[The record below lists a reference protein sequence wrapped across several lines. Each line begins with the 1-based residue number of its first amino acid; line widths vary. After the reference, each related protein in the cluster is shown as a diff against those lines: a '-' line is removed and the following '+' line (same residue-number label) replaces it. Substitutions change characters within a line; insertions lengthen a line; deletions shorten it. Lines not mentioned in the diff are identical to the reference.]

1 MARRPRIADWETPEA
16 LIRIGGWAK
25 DGLTN
30 EQIAENMGIDVSTLY
45 RWANRSTEIC
55 EALKQNKEIADRNV
69 ENALYKSARGYQ
81 YTEITRERDETGAMV
96 VTKEVVKEVKPNTTA
111 QIFWLK
117 NRLPQ
122 IWRDHP
128 ELATDAADNPILASL
143 ITLLDKGGQNAD

>member
-1 MARRPRIADWETPEA
+1 MARRPKMEEWETPEA

-30 EQIAENMGIDVSTLY
+30 DQIAENMGINRSTLY
-45 RWANRSTEIC
+45 KWAKTSSDINN
-55 EALKQNKEIADRNV
+55 ALKVNKEIADRNV

-81 YTEITRERDETGAMV
+81 YTEVTRERDETGAMV

-111 QIFWLK
+111 QIYWLK

-122 IWRDHP
+122 LWRDHP
-128 ELATDAADNPILASL
+128 ELGTDAADNPILASL
-143 ITLLDKGGQNAD
+143 ISLLDKGNE

>member
-1 MARRPRIADWETPEA
+1 MATIKLSDWETPENLE
-16 LIRIGGWAK
+16 LIKDWARKGVIDKDIAHNIGISEG
-25 DGLTN
+25 TFC
-30 EQIAENMGIDVSTLY
+30 
-45 RWANRSTEIC
+45 RWKKRSPAII
-55 EALKQNKEIADRNV
+55 EALKDAKPVADAKV
-69 ENALYKSARGYQ
+69 ESALFKSALGYQ

-111 QIFWLK
+111 QIYWLK